1 MIVGFGSVRR
11 RRIAPDDSARSQ
23 QLGETLL
30 EVLFSVLLMAV
41 GFSAI
46 LGGMFAS
53 AKVAK
58 FNSERTRA
66 SVALQSYAERILQ
79 PVGSSPTTYKNC
91 AAVLGTDPTLESSFG
106 TYGPGAQF
114 GTVPTGWR
122 VRVSRIA
129 YLRNPA
135 FVGSA
140 TKEPNFPVLNSSYN
154 QVSAGYACANLPS
167 MNPPPTV
174 PPTPVSDGGLQ
185 LITIVVEKPDG
196 GGGFLPVDSVTVTK
210 RDQRCPANAAAASAD
225 LGPC

>member
-1 MIVGFGSVRR
+1 VTVGFGSAR
-11 RRIAPDDSARSQ
+11 RRITASHERARTHQ
-23 QLGETLL
+23 AGETLL
-30 EVLFSVLLMAV
+30 EVLFSVMLMAI

-46 LGGMFAS
+46 LGGLFAS
-53 AKVAK
+53 ARVAK

-79 PVGSSPTTYKNC
+79 PVGSNSTAYKNC

-114 GTVPTGWR
+114 GTVPTGWQ

-129 YLRNPA
+129 YLRDPA

-154 QVSAGYACANLPS
+154 QVAAGYACANLPS

-174 PPTPVSDGGLQ
+174 PPTPPSDGGLQ

-196 GGGFLPVDSVTVTK
+196 GGGFLPVDSITVTK
-210 RDQRCPANAAAASAD
+210 RDQTCPANAAAASAD